1 MHCTT
6 SRLARLWGC
15 CQRRFSSSVPSSLS
29 TYRFEQPGFQYR
41 EDRIPKQSDVVVIGG
56 GVVGWSVAFWIRY
69 LSKTTVTVIER
80 DPSLSHS
87 SSLLGLGNLRTQFSE
102 PENIQMSLFTAE
114 FLRDINEQLSVS
126 QDDNADINFNP
137 HGHLI
142 LADKSKC
149 KQMEENYCLQAALE
163 LPNRLM
169 TPNEVEARWPWL
181 NVGDVH
187 LASYGDRNEGWFDPW
202 LLVRRLR
209 NKAHVFGANYVVGQ
223 VQGFTYFKGLTRTC
237 FLDRPKRAPLNAPR
251 LSEVIVRTPF
261 GGVEKIAFYTV
272 VNCAGA
278 WSSEI
283 MKMAMAGVQ
292 EEVPPLP
299 VQKRKQNIF
308 IVRPDYSQSSKNF
321 PGIDAPVVLD
331 SSGLMLQRQGLSGD
345 FAVCMNPTQ
354 PREGKTA
361 ESDDLSV
368 DYTEYNEEI
377 QPRLAKRIPAMASA
391 RIQSAWSCFNDYN
404 PIDQSL
410 IIGQHPYLYNMILA
424 TGSSG
429 LGIQHAVPIGRAVAE
444 LVHYRHYKSI
454 DLTRFSFDRFY
465 LGVPFRERSIF

>member
-1 MHCTT
+1 MNFNR
-6 SRLARLWGC
+6 SKKGL
-15 CQRRFSSSVPSSLS
+15 
-29 TYRFEQPGFQYR
+29 EDR
-41 EDRIPKQSDVVVIGG
+41 EDRIPKQSDVIVIGG
-56 GVVGWSVAFWIRY
+56 GIIGWSVAFWIRY

-114 FLRDINEQLSVS
+114 FLRNIDEQLSIS
-126 QDDNADINFNP
+126 QNDIADINFNP

-142 LADKSKC
+142 LSDESNC
-149 KQMEENYCLQAALE
+149 EQMKENYQLQAALE

-169 TPNEVEARWPWL
+169 TPKEVGARWPWL
-181 NVGDVH
+181 SVDDVQ

-209 NKAHVFGANYVVGQ
+209 NKAHVFGANYVVGE
-223 VQGFTYFKGLTRTC
+223 VKGFAFFKGLARTY
-237 FLDRPKRAPLNAPR
+237 FLDRPKRSPLNAPR
-251 LSEVIVRTPF
+251 LSEVIVRTPS

-278 WSSEI
+278 WSGEI
-283 MKMAMAGVQ
+283 VEMAMAELQ

-308 IVRPDYSQSSKNF
+308 IVRPDYSQPSTHF
-321 PGIDAPVVLD
+321 PGIDTPVVLD
-331 SSGLMLQRQGLSGD
+331 SSGLMFQRQGLSGD

-361 ESDDLSV
+361 GSDNLDV
-368 DYTEYNEEI
+368 DYTEYSEEI
-377 QPRLAKRIPAMASA
+377 QPRLAKRIPVMASA
-391 RIQSAWSCFNDYN
+391 CIQSAWSCFNDYN

-454 DLTRFSFDRFY
+454 DLTRFSFDRFL
-465 LGVPFRERSIF
+465 LGVPFQERSIF

>member
-1 MHCTT
+1 MHYNIFQ
-6 SRLARLWGC
+6 LWRAVGKHHL
-15 CQRRFSSSVPSSLS
+15 RFVSSVSSTIS
-29 TYRFEQPGFQYR
+29 ASRFEQPGFQYR

-56 GVVGWSVAFWIRY
+56 GIIGWSVAFWIRY

-87 SSLLGLGNLRTQFSE
+87 SSLLGLGNLCTQFSE

-114 FLRDINEQLSVS
+114 FLRDIDEQLSISPNDIV
-126 QDDNADINFNP
+126 DINFNP

-142 LADKSKC
+142 LSDGSSC
-149 KQMEENYCLQAALE
+149 ERMRENYQLQEALS

-169 TPNEVEARWPWL
+169 TPKEVEARWPWL
-181 NVGDVH
+181 NVEDVH

-202 LLVRRLR
+202 LLVRQLR
-209 NKAHVFGANYVVGQ
+209 NKAHVFGANYVVGE
-223 VQGFTYFKGLTRTC
+223 VKGFVCFKGLTRTR

-251 LSEVIVRTPF
+251 LSEVIVRTPSRSL
-261 GGVEKIAFYTV
+261 ENIAFYTV

-278 WSSEI
+278 WSGEI
-283 MKMAMAGVQ
+283 MKMAMAEVQ
-292 EEVPPLP
+292 DEVPPLP

-308 IVRPDYSQSSKNF
+308 IVRPDYSQPSTHF

-331 SSGLMLQRQGLSGD
+331 PSGLMFQRQGLSGD
-345 FAVCMNPTQ
+345 FAVCMNPTRPQ
-354 PREGKTA
+354 TGGTVG
-361 ESDDLSV
+361 SDDLDV
-368 DYTEYNEEI
+368 DYTEFKEEV
-377 QPRLAKRIPAMASA
+377 QPRLAKRIPAMASS
-391 RIQSAWSCFNDYN
+391 RVQSAWSCFNDYN

-444 LVHYRHYKSI
+444 LIHYRHYKSI